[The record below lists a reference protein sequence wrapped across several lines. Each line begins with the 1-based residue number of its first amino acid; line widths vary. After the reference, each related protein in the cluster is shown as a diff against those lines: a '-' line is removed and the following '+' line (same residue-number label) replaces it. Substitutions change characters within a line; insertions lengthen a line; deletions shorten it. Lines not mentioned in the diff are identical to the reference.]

1 MSNQNDQQSLSGDF
15 VEKRRAALERYMIR
29 TAAHPVL
36 CVDPDFREFLECG
49 MSKAIYIGDLFQ
61 TSRTLQIRDNIS
73 LIGFVFF
80 YCIQRMNCP
89 VQTAHLLLVVQV
101 YCGFSTKLVKLS
113 TKSPLKWMKPIL

>member
-49 MSKAIYIGDLFQ
+49 MSKAICFKQAVLCRFVI
-61 TSRTLQIRDNIS
+61 IS
-73 LIGFVFF
+73 
-80 YCIQRMNCP
+80 
-89 VQTAHLLLVVQV
+89 HLLAL
-101 YCGFSTKLVKLS
+101 FSFTVS
-113 TKSPLKWMKPIL
+113 RG